1 MNVVMIALVVL
12 LIINLLLSFALIFI
26 IAQPKEKQ
34 PIRIDVNSKEYE
46 IQLYEW
52 VENQTHP
59 KPLKS
64 N

>member
-1 MNVVMIALVVL
+1 MNVVIIILFVFV
-12 LIINLLLSFALIFI
+12 IINLLLSAALIFI
-26 IAQPKEKQ
+26 IAQRKERQ

>member
-1 MNVVMIALVVL
+1 MNVVIIILFVFV
-12 LIINLLLSFALIFI
+12 IINLLLSAALIFI
-26 IAQPKEKQ
+26 IAQRKERQ

-52 VENQTHP
+52 VKNQTHP